1 MCESVLVCVCVSG
14 KALADNINVL
24 VTYPV
29 LLPQLLSV
37 SVCLFALARLTCD
50 FLSLTIWKQASEYV
64 YVCVCLHTYVRVC
77 LCMWHKLAFWF
88 VKSNVQS
95 KWSVIRIRTAFLPL
109 RLPLSA
115 SLPLSPSLSV
125 SLSGCQSVCQSVS
138 KILCVCMRGT
148 KTNYTVKCVC
158 LTSNLI
164 KVMLLFRPSTVR
176 SIHNLSQSHTH
187 TGVHI
192 MT

>member
-1 MCESVLVCVCVSG
+1 MSG

-37 SVCLFALARLTCD
+37 SVCLFALLRLTCD
-50 FLSLTIWKQASEYV
+50 FLSLTICKQAS
-64 YVCVCLHTYVRVC
+64 VCVCLFAHSLTCVC
-77 LCMWHKLAFWF
+77 VCVTQLGILVCEIKCAKQMKRY
-88 VKSNVQS
+88 SN
-95 KWSVIRIRTAFLPL
+95 KNCFPPL

-115 SLPLSPSLSV
+115 SLPLSLSLPYCLSV
-125 SLSGCQSVCQSVS
+125 CLSGCPSVSQSVRFCV
-138 KILCVCMRGT
+138 CVCMRGT

-176 SIHNLSQSHTH
+176 AIHNLPQTH
-187 TGVHI
+187 TLAH
-192 MT
+192 TL

>member
-1 MCESVLVCVCVSG
+1 MCVSG

-50 FLSLTIWKQASEYV
+50 FLSLTICKQAC
-64 YVCVCLHTYVRVC
+64 VCVCLHTPSRVC
-77 LCMWHKLAFWF
+77 VCVWHNLAFWF

-95 KWSVIRIRTAFLPL
+95 KWSVIRIRTAFPL
-109 RLPLSA
+109 CDCHLVR
-115 SLPLSPSLSV
+115 PSLS
-125 SLSGCQSVCQSVS
+125 LSPFLAVCLFVWLSVFLSVS
-138 KILCVCMRGT
+138 QILCVCMRGT

-176 SIHNLSQSHTH
+176 SIHNLPQTH
-187 TGVHI
+187 TGAHI